1 MFELPELMTLSFI
14 QRKIIKWRNEKDIV
28 AESSNV
34 FAFKEDGAIKVRV
47 SYVSDFVLSMLKDFS
62 YDRKTNYWTGA
73 SRKDKKT
80 GHNGRSS
87 RYKNLRE
94 GALLPLRNRRKE
106 IIKTGLICMFSV
118 FVFLM
123 TAGKATAL
131 SLNPVALDAAI
142 WKQNTITKISNAE
155 MMFKILLGGAI
166 AREEYPMLENLNT
179 ASLSSERDKKKFAEM
194 AKIVFPA
201 FDENILTDVVEITCS
216 DADE

>member
-1 MFELPELMTLSFI
+1 
-14 QRKIIKWRNEKDIV
+14 
-28 AESSNV
+28 
-34 FAFKEDGAIKVRV
+34 
-47 SYVSDFVLSMLKDFS
+47 
-62 YDRKTNYWTGA
+62 
-73 SRKDKKT
+73 
-80 GHNGRSS
+80 
-87 RYKNLRE
+87 
-94 GALLPLRNRRKE
+94 
-106 IIKTGLICMFSV
+106 MFSV

-201 FDENILTDVVEITCS
+201 FDENILTDVVEITWATPTNNGILLFS
-216 DADE
+216 PEDMKAFEALSPAAVIKLKIDGYRDNKYYSLALSSMKKNRIFSIEDGAPVVWLMPDVTQTQFLIEQTARIIMKMKEEKR